1 MGKALKIKYLIDMI
15 DFHVAERS
23 TDRQVY
29 DGRRVLRRKDRDA
42 ARARFVAKEKPR
54 TKDVD
59 NEFLTTDL
67 ILEMSAREIKCACAE
82 QGNRGQS

>member
-1 MGKALKIKYLIDMI
+1 MIDMI
-15 DFHVAERS
+15 DFHVAQRS

-29 DGRRVLRRKDRDA
+29 EGRRVLRRKGPDT
-42 ARARFVAKEKPR
+42 ARARYVAKETAR
-54 TKDVD
+54 TKDFD